1 MPVTIGDLNE
11 PYGMRLPE
19 RGSLNQPESLFPPPL
34 DPANLTEREPL
45 SYAYR
50 PAAAVPHTTE
60 FVVTEFLNGH
70 NHLSDLYSD
79 CSASAY
85 VEMPVS
91 AWINPRRAIAY
102 LEASLLPSV
111 RGVFLVTLDPFSR
124 TEHGAAALIE
134 GIAHWNVP
142 TVAIQH
148 RLPET
153 AEQHRILAE
162 VAEHLHCVIG
172 LGDEVVSHL
181 KGHCHLTNVAKL
193 PLHPPDFRYVVP
205 GDADRTKIMIGAD
218 RGHVVFGIIGDA
230 REGKGI
236 DLALAAV
243 DHLSTSVRES
253 VFFLIAGRA
262 RELDP
267 DAIIDR
273 FAARGIAARVDLRRS
288 RDPTLYTVLTTL
300 EYANAIAATDFGLLL
315 YQGGQRNAMS
325 GALSNFVWQRKRI
338 LATRDSFVGTEVAR
352 HDLGFTLDVET
363 PEALA
368 KLITEAVALRQAGTG
383 LSMKFEAYR
392 SAISP
397 DSTLS
402 AVETLLRSTSDTL
415 H

>member
-1 MPVTIGDLNE
+1 
-11 PYGMRLPE
+11 MRLPD
-19 RGSLNQPESLFPPPL
+19 RGSFSQTESLFPPPL
-34 DPANLTEREPL
+34 DPAKLTEREPF

-50 PAAAVPHTTE
+50 PAAAVSHTTQ
-60 FVVTEFLNGH
+60 FVFTEFRNGH

-79 CSASAY
+79 CPASAY

-102 LEASLLPSV
+102 LEASLPPSV
-111 RGVFLVTLDPFSR
+111 RGVFLVTLDPFSL
-124 TEHGAAALIE
+124 TEHGAAALVD
-134 GIAHWNVP
+134 GIAHWRIP

-153 AEQHRILAE
+153 AEQRRILTE
-162 VAEHLHCVIG
+162 VAKHLHCVVG

-205 GDADRTKIMIGAD
+205 GNANRTRMMMGAD

-236 DLALAAV
+236 DLTLAAL

-273 FAARGIAARVDLRRS
+273 FAARRIAARVDLRRA

-300 EYANAIAATDFGLLL
+300 EYADAVAATDFGLLL
-315 YQGGQRNAMS
+315 YQGAQRTAMS

-338 LATRDSFVGTEVAR
+338 LATRDSFVGAEVAR
-352 HDLGFTLDVET
+352 HGLGFTLERET

-368 KLITEAVALRQAGTG
+368 KLITEAVTVRQAGTE
-383 LSMKFEAYR
+383 LSTEFEAYR

-397 DSTLS
+397 DSTMSVL
-402 AVETLLRSTSDTL
+402 ATLLRSTQDIL
-415 H
+415 R

>member
-1 MPVTIGDLNE
+1 
-11 PYGMRLPE
+11 
-19 RGSLNQPESLFPPPL
+19 
-34 DPANLTEREPL
+34 
-45 SYAYR
+45 
-50 PAAAVPHTTE
+50 
-60 FVVTEFLNGH
+60 
-70 NHLSDLYSD
+70 
-79 CSASAY
+79 
-85 VEMPVS
+85 MPVS

-102 LEASLLPSV
+102 LEASLPPSV

-124 TEHGAAALIE
+124 TEHGAAALVE
-134 GIAHWNVP
+134 GIARWRIP
-142 TVAIQH
+142 TIAVQH

-162 VAEHLHCVIG
+162 VAKHLHCVVG

-205 GDADRTKIMIGAD
+205 GHDRTKMMMGAG

-236 DLALAAV
+236 DLTLAAL
-243 DHLSTSVRES
+243 DYLSKSVREA

-267 DAIIDR
+267 DTIIDH

-300 EYANAIAATDFGLLL
+300 EYADAIAATDFGLLL
-315 YQGGQRNAMS
+315 YQGPQRNAMS

-338 LATRDSFVGTEVAR
+338 LATRDSFVGAEVAR
-352 HDLGFTLDVET
+352 HGLGFTIDVET
-363 PEALA
+363 AEALA
-368 KLITEAVALRQAGTG
+368 KLITEAVELRQAGTE
-383 LSMKFEAYR
+383 LSTEFEAYR

-402 AVETLLRSTSDTL
+402 ALQTLLRSTPDL
-415 H
+415 PR